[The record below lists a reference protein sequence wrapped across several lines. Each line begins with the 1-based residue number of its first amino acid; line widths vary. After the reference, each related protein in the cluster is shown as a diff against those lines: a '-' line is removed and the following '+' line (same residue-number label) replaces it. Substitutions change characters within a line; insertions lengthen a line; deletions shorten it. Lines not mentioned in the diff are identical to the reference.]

1 MKKTMTSRSDLTFK
15 HNLNQG
21 RHSWLRLTP
30 AYSVKVVN
38 QILDDNPE
46 VEHVLDP
53 FCGTGTTALVCGER
67 GINCETLEINPF
79 LVWFARVKTTNFTPH
94 QLQDAKQHLA
104 TLYKNVENSN
114 DSKFRIPP
122 IKDIGKW
129 WSESTVN
136 TLARLHVSICAIND
150 LTIRDL
156 YLVAFCRI
164 LIEVSNAA
172 FNHQSMSFKK
182 PQASL
187 FDLDEERLLLE
198 NFGRHLEAVLKS
210 CYQTITGHIAI
221 TQADARAVPI
231 PQNSKY

>member
-67 GINCETLEINPF
+67 GINSESLEINPF
-79 LVWFARVKTTNFTPH
+79 LVWLARLKTSNFSKG
-94 QLQDAKQHLA
+94 QLQAAKEGL
-104 TLYKNVENSN
+104 TDFCKKVEGTSS
-114 DSKFRIPP
+114 SKRSIPA
-122 IKDIGKW
+122 IKDINKW
-129 WSESTVN
+129 WSESTVDI
-136 TLARLHVSICAIND
+136 LARMHSAINTISD
-150 LTIRDL
+150 LAILDL
-156 YLVAFCRI
+156 YLVAFCRV
-164 LIEVSNAA
+164 LIEASNAA
-172 FNHQSMSFKK
+172 FDHQSMSFKK

-187 FDLDEERLLLE
+187 FD
-198 NFGRHLEAVLKS
+198 
-210 CYQTITGHIAI
+210 
-221 TQADARAVPI
+221 
-231 PQNSKY
+231 